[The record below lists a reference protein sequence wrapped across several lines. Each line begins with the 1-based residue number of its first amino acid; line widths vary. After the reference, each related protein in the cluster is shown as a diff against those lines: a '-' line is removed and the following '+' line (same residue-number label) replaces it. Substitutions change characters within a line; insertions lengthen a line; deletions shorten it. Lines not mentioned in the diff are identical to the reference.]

1 MGVLKKKI
9 DFLRELTFLIQ
20 TYPHLRS
27 AKEYIFDVLVGN
39 FFKRFRPCFIK
50 LFGAEIGIRRTDSH
64 TSYLDIT
71 LKPIYLRGVI
81 HVAKSS
87 LLVDE
92 ALGLTIVVETTGD
105 TLTAVGKHLD

>member
-1 MGVLKKKI
+1 MEFEVLGDVQKENK
-9 DFLRELTFLIQ
+9 FLEC
-20 TYPHLRS
+20 
-27 AKEYIFDVLVGN
+27 LVISTI
-39 FFKRFRPCFIK
+39 P
-50 LFGAEIGIRRTDSH
+50 LSPDSH

-92 ALGLTIVVETTGD
+92 ALGFTIVVETTGD